1 MKNQLV
7 ILAAGDSSR
16 FFPFNGVHKSL
27 FQIAG
32 KPLLKHTL
40 DNVGKLKDF
49 EVILVL
55 GRKNQ
60 KVERE
65 ILENMSI
72 GNGVRII
79 YQKNSLGQGDG
90 ILTAKELIKGNF
102 FVINAQQFN
111 FNSQKYFL
119 DLQRTQNI
127 YSAVVGAL
135 KTEEPWKYGV
145 LNLDNDKVLGIVEKP
160 ERGKEP
166 SNIRISGIY
175 YFSKGFLGELEKTK
189 ISDYSLEETLD
200 RLAGLGKVGKVD
212 LDQETPSIKY
222 PWDLLKVK
230 NYFLGGLKR
239 NIYEKS
245 QISPSATIRG
255 EVYIG
260 KGAMVYD
267 CAVIDGPAYIGDDA
281 VVGAYCHIR
290 GGSVIEK
297 NAELQHYVDFKNS
310 VIGEHSTI
318 HSGFIGDSIIGK
330 NVKIG
335 AGFIT
340 ANKRLDRE
348 NVRVLVKGVKVDS
361 NLRGLGLIIGDN
373 TKLGICVTAM
383 PGTVVGE
390 NSTVYPNAKLSGT
403 YQNNQKIK

>member
-1 MKNQLV
+1 MKNQIV

-16 FFPFNGVHKSL
+16 FYPFNGVHKSL

-49 EVILVL
+49 EIILVL
-55 GRKNQ
+55 SRKNQ

-90 ILTAKELIKGNF
+90 ILTAKELIKENF

-119 DLQRTQNI
+119 GLQRTQNI

-135 KTEEPWKYGV
+135 TTEEPWKYGV
-145 LNLDNDKVLGIVEKP
+145 LKLDKDKVLGIVEKP

-166 SNIRISGIY
+166 SNVRISGIY
-175 YFSKGFLGELEKTK
+175 YFSKEFLSELEKTN
-189 ISDYSLEETLD
+189 ISEYSLEDTLN
-200 RLAGLGKVGKVD
+200 RLAGFGKVGKVD
-212 LDQETPSIKY
+212 LDQETPSLKY

-230 NYFLGGLKR
+230 NYFLGDLKR

-245 QISPSATIRG
+245 QISSSATIRG
-255 EVYIG
+255 DVYIG

-267 CAVIDGPAYIGDDA
+267 YAVIDGPAYIGDDA
-281 VVGAYCHIR
+281 VIGAYCHIR

-330 NVKIG
+330 NVKI
-335 AGFIT
+335 
-340 ANKRLDRE
+340 
-348 NVRVLVKGVKVDS
+348 VKVDS